1 MRTYLR
7 LLSYARPFGRFAV
20 PYFIFSLI
28 GTIFGLFQ
36 LTLLIPVLKVL
47 FNKVPPQ
54 AVADLPAFAFKTSYV
69 IDTFNYYLSAT
80 LASQGKFGGLKFI
93 TFVIVGAT
101 VVANVFRYLAQRV
114 LENVNTYTVKNL
126 REAVFAQTMALHIGY
141 FSNEKRG
148 DILSRITTDVR
159 EVENS
164 VAGTMIA
171 FLKEPVM
178 LITYFVTLFT
188 LSTKLTF
195 FTLIIIPLS
204 GLIISTLVKRLRK
217 DAQEGQESLS
227 TLTSI
232 IDETLGGLRVI
243 KAFSADGYVRKKFNA
258 VNDQYAQTLRS
269 LGYRK
274 ELAAPIS
281 EIMAIMVLGVIILY
295 GGSLILSNE
304 SELEPEQ
311 FIVYIAL
318 FSQLMQPIKGISSGI
333 SFIQRGIAA
342 GKRVFELIDAVPQVT
357 EKPQATPLFPFSK
370 VIQFKNVSFAYEQAP
385 VLQEI
390 SFSLTKGACVAL
402 VGPSGGGKSTIAD
415 LIPRFYDVSRGSVSI
430 DGTDIRDCRLDS
442 LRAQIGVVTQE
453 SILFNDTIFNNIAFG
468 NVQASREEVE
478 QAAKIANAHEF
489 IMATENGYQ
498 TVIGDRGAKLSG
510 GQRQRLSI
518 ARAVFK
524 NPPILILDE
533 ATSALDTESE
543 KLVQEALANLMK
555 DRTTLVIAHR
565 LSTVQHADEILVI
578 QRGRIV
584 ERGTHATLLHDENGL
599 YRRLNLMQTT

>member
-7 LLSYARPFGRFAV
+7 LLSYARPFGRFAI

-47 FNKVPPQ
+47 FNKVPLQ
-54 AVADLPAFAFKTSYV
+54 VVAGPPNFSFNTTYV
-69 IDTFNYYLSAT
+69 IDTFNYYLSSI
-80 LASQGKFGGLKFI
+80 LVSQGKFGALKFI
-93 TFVIVGAT
+93 TFVIVGT
-101 VVANVFRYLAQRV
+101 TFIANVFRYLAQRV

-126 REAVFAQTMALHIGY
+126 REAVFGKTMALHIGY

-178 LITYFVTLFT
+178 LITYFATLFI
-188 LSTKLTF
+188 LSTKLTL
-195 FTLIIIPLS
+195 FTLVVIPLS

-243 KAFSADGYVRKKFNA
+243 KAFNADGYVRKKFNA
-258 VNDQYAQTLRS
+258 VNDQYAHTLRS

-311 FIVYIAL
+311 FIVYIGL
-318 FSQLMQPIKGISSGI
+318 FSQLLQPIKGVSSGI

-357 EKPQATPLFPFSK
+357 EKPQATPLRPFSK
-370 VIQFKNVSFAYEQAP
+370 EIGFKNVSFAYEQAP

-390 SFSLTKGACVAL
+390 SFSLLKGACVAL

-430 DGTDIRDCRLDS
+430 DGTDIRDCQLDS

-468 NVQASREEVE
+468 NAQASSEEIE

-498 TVIGDRGAKLSG
+498 TVIGDRGTKLSG

-543 KLVQEALANLMK
+543 KLVQEALTNLMK

-565 LSTVQHADEILVI
+565 LSTIQHADEILVI
-578 QRGRIV
+578 QRGHIV
-584 ERGTHATLLHDENGL
+584 ERGTHASLLHEENGL